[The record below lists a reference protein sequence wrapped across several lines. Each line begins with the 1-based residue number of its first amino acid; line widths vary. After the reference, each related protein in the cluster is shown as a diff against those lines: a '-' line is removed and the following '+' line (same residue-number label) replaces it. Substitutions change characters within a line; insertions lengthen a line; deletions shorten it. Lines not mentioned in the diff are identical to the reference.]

1 MPPLSIQLRERTSPL
16 HRQIEAVLR
25 LPGAI
30 QSRDDYQA
38 WLGRYLGFYEPLEG
52 SLAAFPEWEGL
63 GLEMTTRSHARGL
76 VDDLVS
82 LGSDPEVEPRAKP
95 AMLPELPSFAH
106 ALGAFYV
113 VEGATLGGRLILR
126 DLEARLSQQICG
138 ATRFFGNRGDAVG
151 PMWRSFRAALDGFGL
166 EQPRLC
172 ADAVMGAERTFIAM
186 QAWFIPFCA
195 GRVLD
200 HEPA

>member
-1 MPPLSIQLRERTSPL
+1 L

-38 WLGRYLGFYEPLEG
+38 WLGRYLGFYEPLED

-63 GLEMTTRSHARGL
+63 GLEMTTRSHARCL

-82 LGSDPEVEPRAKP
+82 LGSDPAVEPRATL
-95 AMLPELPSFAH
+95 AILPELPSFAH
-106 ALGAFYV
+106 ALGALYV

-126 DLEARLSQQICG
+126 DLEARLGPQICG
-138 ATRFFGNRGDAVG
+138 ATRFFGSRGDAVG
-151 PMWRSFRAALDGFGL
+151 PTWSCFRAALDGFGL

-172 ADAVMGAERTFIAM
+172 ADAVTGAERTFITM
-186 QAWFIPFCA
+186 QAWFSPFCA